1 MKNFYDVTATG
12 GTKPLNTEV
21 TDTIVYVRFNIKPF
35 EEYTK
40 DNKLFFKGWKYD
52 EIQYTKDEY
61 IQLMADRQNLE
72 SQLLTDLDINTQ
84 ESSLR
89 QEVES
94 EMITQHDMD
103 ILLLSTK
110 LEETLKR
117 LEVLENEKAKRK
129 RGTTSQTL

>member
-21 TDTIVYVRFNIKPF
+21 TDTIVYVRFNVKPF
-35 EEYTK
+35 EQYTK

-103 ILLLSTK
+103 ILDLSTK
-110 LEETLKR
+110 LEEALKR
-117 LEVLENEKAKRK
+117 LEVLEDEKAK
-129 RGTTSQTL
+129 

>member
-1 MKNFYDVTATG
+1 MRIIKNVLGSKESALPVIVGKTT
-12 GTKPLNTEV
+12 
-21 TDTIVYVRFNIKPF
+21 VYVHSNIKKLDADPLGNP
-35 EEYTK
+35 T
-40 DNKLFFKGWKYD
+40 DNLYQYD
-52 EIQYTKDEY
+52 EIQYPKDEY

-72 SQLLTDLDINTQ
+72 SQLLTDLDINAQ

-103 ILLLSTK
+103 ILELSAK
-110 LEETLKR
+110 LEEALQR
-117 LEVLENEKAKRK
+117 LEVLESERTKRK